1 MTNLQAGQPPARRLN
16 TPEQAVLVL
25 PVLAGAALAVLVGL
39 LGLSPLLVQV
49 QQRRGQVEVLER
61 QRRELPLL
69 RQQLDVLLQRQ
80 AAARDQQERLLRL
93 VAGTGALRT
102 WLTQLNRL
110 ALRDGLAIQQ
120 VEPQPIER
128 YTPPPPPPPS
138 GSTSPP
144 SASMPT
150 SAPSDPLLA
159 PNLEKRSALI
169 TVQGRFPQ
177 LLTFLR
183 QLEQLQVIVIASD
196 LELELVPPAAAP
208 APASAVAPAAA
219 LAAAPPVDPG
229 AVQTRLKL
237 TLSAYGRQ
245 P

>member
-1 MTNLQAGQPPARRLN
+1 
-16 TPEQAVLVL
+16 
-25 PVLAGAALAVLVGL
+25 
-39 LGLSPLLVQV
+39 
-49 QQRRGQVEVLER
+49 
-61 QRRELPLL
+61 
-69 RQQLDVLLQRQ
+69 
-80 AAARDQQERLLRL
+80 
-93 VAGTGALRT
+93 
-102 WLTQLNRL
+102 
-110 ALRDGLAIQQ
+110 
-120 VEPQPIER
+120 
-128 YTPPPPPPPS
+128 
-138 GSTSPP
+138 
-144 SASMPT
+144 MPT